1 MTESMARPSSG
12 AALRG
17 VLLVIIAIA
26 VGVVLL
32 RSSDDGTGIVAGA
45 PDPAGAAE
53 PGVTAPLSQPD
64 VSEAPT
70 ETVAAVP
77 ETTDPAPTSSTVPA
91 DPADQPTPTSV
102 PEIDGFDARPSSEV
116 TVQVANSTSVKGA
129 AGTMTDQLKT
139 LNYITATPTNMRGTA
154 LDRTRIYYQPGSL
167 LEAQVV
173 AELLALDGKNDVFQM
188 FQDTA
193 AIEQWDEPDV
203 LVALGN
209 DLADAG

>member
-1 MTESMARPSSG
+1 MTDSMARSNNG

-32 RSSDDGTGIVAGA
+32 RSSDDSTGIQVGAGA
-45 PDPAGAAE
+45 VAESQE
-53 PGVTAPLSQPD
+53 PGVTAPLAQPD
-64 VSEAPT
+64 VSAAPEATTAPVTEAP
-70 ETVAAVP
+70 AAS
-77 ETTDPAPTSSTVPA
+77 TSTPAGDSA
-91 DPADQPTPTSV
+91 EQPTPTTV
-102 PEIDGFDARPSSEV
+102 PDVQGFEARPSAEV

-129 AGTMTDQLKT
+129 AGSMTDQLKT

-154 LDRTRIYYQPGSL
+154 LERTRIHYMPGSL
-167 LEAQVV
+167 LEAQVI
-173 AELLALDGKNDVFQM
+173 AEILGLDGKNDVFQM
-188 FQDTA
+188 FQDTS
-193 AIEQWDEPDV
+193 AIDQWDEPDV